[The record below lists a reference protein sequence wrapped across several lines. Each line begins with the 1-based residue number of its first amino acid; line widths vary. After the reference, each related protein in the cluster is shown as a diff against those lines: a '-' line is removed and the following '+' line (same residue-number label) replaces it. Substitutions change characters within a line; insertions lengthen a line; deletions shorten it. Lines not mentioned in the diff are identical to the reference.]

1 MRPPHRFQRYA
12 LFLLLLL
19 WATGLYSVAMA
30 QENIQWGP
38 FRMNAGFTVGADFR
52 DNANTSEN
60 HPKSDVLLTIGPT
73 VNGGIFLPFAGGEQF
88 TLTVAATYTY
98 SVEHVE
104 GNSFGAPLTATL
116 SLPIYAAGWNLLFTD
131 SFNFSN
137 DPLEK
142 TFAFN
147 VATLTEYANTA
158 TASATHQLGKFAV
171 TFAAQRY
178 DTYFPSDED
187 QEETDYTFSFTPS
200 FTLREGYS
208 VFIRT
213 AYGLTYLEDPL
224 LQNSQGYSTD
234 IGLSGQITPSLNG
247 TISGGW
253 THEELEA
260 AGTNRA
266 SSINGIDSTV
276 TLSYTHPLRPNTTH
290 SISFFRNPG
299 VALLLKNSS
308 ITQAT
313 GVNYTI
319 SHRLNRYVTLS
330 PNVSYTYLK
339 SLSGSMEIADY
350 ISVGFT
356 LQRGFTQR
364 LTGTFAYQYLVR
376 TSNLPDASYTV
387 NDISL
392 NLNYRF

>member
-1 MRPPHRFQRYA
+1 MRPPQRFQRYA
-12 LFLLLLL
+12 LFLLLLW
-19 WATGLYSVAMA
+19 WATGLPGVAVA
-30 QENIQWGP
+30 QENVQWGP
-38 FRMNAGFTVGADFR
+38 FRVNAGFTVGADFR

-60 HPKSDVLLTIGPT
+60 HPKSDVLLTMGPT

-88 TLTVAATYTY
+88 TLSMAATYTH
-98 SVEHVE
+98 SVEHTQPD
-104 GNSFGAPLTATL
+104 GFGAPLTATL
-116 SLPIYAAGWNLLFTD
+116 SLPIYVAEWNLLFTD
-131 SFNFSN
+131 NFNFSN

-147 VATLTEYANTA
+147 VATITEYANIA
-158 TASATHQLGKFAV
+158 TASATRQLGKFAV

-178 DTYFPSDED
+178 DTFFPSDAD

-208 VFIRT
+208 VFMRT
-213 AYGLTYLEDPL
+213 AYGLTYLQDPT
-224 LQNSQGYSTD
+224 LQDSEGYSIDVGVT
-234 IGLSGQITPSLNG
+234 GQITPSLNG

-260 AGTNRA
+260 GGTNKA
-266 SSINGIDSTV
+266 SVVTGIDSTV

-299 VALLLKNSS
+299 VPLLLKSSS

-313 GVNYTI
+313 GVDYSI

-330 PNVSYTYLK
+330 PDVSYTYLK
-339 SLSGSMEIADY
+339 SLGGSMEVADF
-350 ISVGFT
+350 ISAGFT

-364 LTGTFAYQYLVR
+364 LTGTFAYRYLVR
-376 TSNLPDASYTV
+376 SSNLPDASYTV
-387 NDISL
+387 NDISI
-392 NLNYRF
+392 NMNYRF